1 MNHFIHLVSMTI
13 EVIQRRWI
21 KRFICKGNKRAIKV
35 NYVEFFMFLEF
46 ASLIGLLLYS
56 IWSRLWLSRI
66 KAVVV

>member
-1 MNHFIHLVSMTI
+1 MNHFIHLVSMII

-21 KRFICKGNKRAIKV
+21 KRFIYKGNKRAIKV